1 MVLFVSNHA
10 LITYRSAA
18 KIRLDQFWSIKTQMN
33 EKIIFRSNYIS
44 TKVSDSEILKP
55 HTAQSTKPEKLNIG
69 EVKIV
74 EIFWRNEG
82 AIFDAKLSHCQGPSE
97 VVCGWPPS
105 LQSHPQLRILGA
117 VHRTVQ
123 CRRMRCNCIWYSMHC
138 AFGTLMQ
145 LAPECVALHFVLL
158 CNAHLVPQC
167 NWNLNILH

>member
-1 MVLFVSNHA
+1 MTQLTSCDSNATVELVFVSDHA

-18 KIRLDQFWSIKTQMN
+18 KMMHDKFLSIKTQMN

-55 HTAQSTKPEKLNIG
+55 HTVQSTKPEKSLTQYWTSENG
-69 EVKIV
+69 WKIFQRI
-74 EIFWRNEG
+74 EGTIFN
-82 AIFDAKLSHCQGPSE
+82 AKLRHCQGPSE

-117 VHRTVQ
+117 LHRTVH

-145 LAPECVALHFVLL
+145 LAPEYVALHFV
-158 CNAHLVPQC
+158 V
-167 NWNLNILH
+167 